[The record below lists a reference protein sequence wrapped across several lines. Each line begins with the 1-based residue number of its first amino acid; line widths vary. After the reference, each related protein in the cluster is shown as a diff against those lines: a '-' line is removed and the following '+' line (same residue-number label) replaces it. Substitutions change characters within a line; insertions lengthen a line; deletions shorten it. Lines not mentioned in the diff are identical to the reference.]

1 MHYEQIK
8 RGFAPIRDFD
18 LKNGMRAFRF
28 IERRDSKPQSNN
40 LFALRQQNSAYT
52 QARLGY

>member
-28 IERRDSKPQSNN
+28 IERSDSKTQSNN
-40 LFALRQQNSAYT
+40 LFALRQQNNAYT
-52 QARLGY
+52 QDRLGY

>member
-28 IERRDSKPQSNN
+28 IERRDSKPQMS
-40 LFALRQQNSAYT
+40 RQQNNAYM

>member
-28 IERRDSKPQSNN
+28 IERRDSKPQSNSM
-40 LFALRQQNSAYT
+40 FMSRKQNNAYM

>member
-28 IERRDSKPQSNN
+28 IERRDSKHQSNN